1 MQELI
6 LKSLKLQNF
15 KGIKDLEINFNDET
29 VISGANATG
38 KTTIFDAYSWLL
50 WDKDS
55 FNRKDFNIKP
65 FAENGEVKH
74 GLETVVTGVFEAE
87 GSTVELMK
95 NYHEKWAKKRGNTDL
110 VFDGNT
116 TDYYINSVPIKK
128 SEYNARIESL
138 ISEREFNLLSN
149 PIYFNQILDK
159 KERRDV
165 LLSLITDVKK
175 EDVLA
180 CFEDLKELDLDNY
193 KIDEIKTMAKAT
205 SKKINK
211 DIEDI
216 PIRISELENTKKDY
230 NFKKLESEKKEFEK
244 ELKNIDN
251 LILKS
256 SKSAD
261 IITEKNNLIQDY
273 SNRMRDIKREVDD
286 FNEDEERKIL
296 RSFKEK
302 KEIFE
307 DTKNEVKKSLRRQE
321 DKLDNLKEEIKHF
334 EKLIAHNDEDI
345 KTLRQK
351 WVDINSKEFDGSL
364 VCPTC
369 KREFDEDKK
378 DEILA
383 DFNKQKAENL
393 LKIEKEANEV
403 KEEREEF
410 IKKLEK
416 TTKDKDEVQ
425 ERIKELEKEYNDFGE
440 FEDEKPVFVK
450 KELPDIY
457 FNLEKE
463 IEKIKEDLQS
473 ISENDNTNLLEDKKR
488 INDEINALN
497 SRIQYKVL
505 NEELEQKIN
514 VYIQKE
520 KELATHFE
528 EQSRVL
534 YLCDEYIRI
543 YTNLVQD
550 KVNDLFKVVNFRL
563 FETQVNG
570 ELKETCEVTVNGVPY
585 SDVNNAGKIN
595 AGLDVINSLSKFMQ
609 KRVPIFVDNAESV
622 NKLIDVNSQIIK
634 LYVSEEKELK
644 IK

>member
-74 GLETVVTGVFEAE
+74 GLETVVTGVFEVE
-87 GSTVELMK
+87 GSIIELMK
-95 NYHEKWAKKRGNTDL
+95 NYHEKWTKKRGNADL
-110 VFDGNT
+110 VFEGNT

-165 LLSLITDVKK
+165 LLSLITDVIK
-175 EDVLA
+175 EDVLV
-180 CFEDLKELDLDNY
+180 CFKDLKELDLDNY
-193 KIDEIKTMAKAT
+193 KIDEIKAMAKAT

-211 DIEDI
+211 EIEDI
-216 PIRISELENTKKDY
+216 PVRISELENTKKDY
-230 NFKKLESEKKEFEK
+230 NFKELESEKTELEK

-307 DTKNEVKKSLRRQE
+307 DTKNELKKSLRRQE

-334 EKLIAHNDEDI
+334 EKLIAQNDEDI

-369 KREFDEDKK
+369 KREFEEDKK

-383 DFNKQKAENL
+383 DFNKHKAENL
-393 LKIEKEANEV
+393 LKLEKEANEV
-403 KEEREEF
+403 KEETEEF
-410 IKKLEK
+410 TKKLEK
-416 TTKDKDEVQ
+416 TRKDKDEVQ

-450 KELPDIY
+450 KELPDSY

-463 IEKIKEDLQS
+463 IKKIKEDLQS

-520 KELATHFE
+520 KELATQFE

-534 YLCDEYIRI
+534 YLCDEYIKI

-570 ELKETCEVTVNGVPY
+570 ELKETCESTVNGVPY

>member
-1 MQELI
+1 M
-6 LKSLKLQNF
+6 
-15 KGIKDLEINFNDET
+15 
-29 VISGANATG
+29 
-38 KTTIFDAYSWLL
+38 
-50 WDKDS
+50 
-55 FNRKDFNIKP
+55 
-65 FAENGEVKH
+65 
-74 GLETVVTGVFEAE
+74 
-87 GSTVELMK
+87 
-95 NYHEKWAKKRGNTDL
+95 
-110 VFDGNT
+110 
-116 TDYYINSVPIKK
+116 PIKK

-550 KVNDLFKVVNFRL
+550 KVNDLFKVVDFRL

-622 NKLIDVNSQIIK
+622 KKLLAVNSQIIK